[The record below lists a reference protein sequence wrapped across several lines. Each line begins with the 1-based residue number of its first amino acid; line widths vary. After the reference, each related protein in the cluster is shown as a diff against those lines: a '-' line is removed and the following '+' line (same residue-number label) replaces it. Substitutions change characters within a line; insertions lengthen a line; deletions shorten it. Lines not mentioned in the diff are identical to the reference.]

1 MLIVSG
7 LVEIKPE
14 NAQAAIAAAREMAIA
29 SNEEAGCHSYAFYA
43 DLEVEGRFRV
53 FEEWED
59 LAALEEHFETPHMK
73 AFREALGKIGVLSR
87 SVWRYDVACKT
98 QL

>member
-29 SNEEAGCHSYAFYA
+29 SNEEDGCHSYAFYA

-59 LAALEEHFETPHMK
+59 LAALQEHFETPHMK
-73 AFREALGKIGVLSR
+73 SFREKLEKIGVLSR
-87 SVWRYDVACKT
+87 SVWRYDVTGKT
-98 QL
+98 PL

>member
-29 SNEEAGCHSYAFYA
+29 SNEEDGCHSYAFYA

-59 LAALEEHFETPHMK
+59 LAARAERLAGRCDCGALLSISGSLSHCRSCG
-73 AFREALGKIGVLSR
+73 REYRNS
-87 SVWRYDVACKT
+87 
-98 QL
+98 